1 MIQMSRG
8 YEDEK
13 LIFQV
18 FLMFANRADIHG
30 KFGPLTEDDPIVE
43 YVRMSEGDLQV
54 LLICILYYFD
64 KEILAG
70 FTLYDRQPA
79 RNRTYKLDKR
89 KDF

>member
-13 LIFQV
+13 LIHKV
-18 FLMFANRADIHG
+18 FLMFANRADVHG
-30 KFGPLTEDDPIVE
+30 RYGTLTEDDTNVE
-43 YVRMSEGDLQV
+43 FARMTESDLRV

-70 FTLYDRQPA
+70 FTLFDRKVTKSK
-79 RNRTYKLDKR
+79 TYKLDKR